1 MSRTIRRGKASRNIR
16 KYMDLHV
23 IVGENRVYGYY
34 PAYNWF
40 DVKLAWKDGADDTR
54 TYDEYCRDEIRFY
67 HSEMY
72 WITSTKGLPRYVRCL
87 DRNKQKRRHK
97 QAIHNAVRSGD
108 YDVVLEAMR
117 HDAEWMW
124 Y

>member
-1 MSRTIRRGKASRNIR
+1 MSRTIRRGNPTRNIH
-16 KYMDLHV
+16 KYIGL
-23 IVGENRVYGYY
+23 
-34 PAYNWF
+34 
-40 DVKLAWKDGADDTR
+40 DVLTEEKYCYVHWRAGVSDMPYWKDDENDQR
-54 TYDEYCRDEIRFY
+54 TYEEYCADKIRHY
-67 HSEMY
+67 HSEKY
-72 WITSTKGLPRYVRCL
+72 WKCYTGLPRYVRCL

-108 YDVVLEAMR
+108 YDVVLESMR